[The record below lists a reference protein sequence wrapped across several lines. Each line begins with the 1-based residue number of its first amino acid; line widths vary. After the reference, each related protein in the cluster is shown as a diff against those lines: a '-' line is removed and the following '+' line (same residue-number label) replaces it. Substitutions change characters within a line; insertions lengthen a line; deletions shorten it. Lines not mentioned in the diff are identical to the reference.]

1 MDMNKFL
8 VAGLV
13 SGTTLLLGSFLVGKP
28 VSADT
33 GNTTQTQVQTT
44 TNKSI
49 GVSTDEAPTNVSSIA
64 DIPSGTVSK
73 QSFNTTYLSFANQY
87 KNLSDKSNDTINGY
101 GVDGMYFAPTSSN
114 NQVVLG
120 IYNEDGTLAKTAN
133 PFGYHVDTNAL
144 TNLNDDS
151 NYIIVLNVAT
161 DISQTNGK
169 YTGKGALAF
178 DKGNGTEI
186 KSFLQNLKNTTNYN
200 FYMNRQNF
208 FSDSTVLAKNYAVN
222 INNIDTKAPT
232 AKSLVNFY
240 NKFCGENLN
249 SQNNL
254 VN

>member
-1 MDMNKFL
+1 MNYTGKLFISSAAIALGAFL
-8 VAGLV
+8 YGGQ
-13 SGTTLLLGSFLVGKP
+13 SST

-33 GNTTQTQVQTT
+33 TTDTAQKQTT
-44 TNKSI
+44 TNASI
-49 GVSTDEAPTNVSSIA
+49 GASTDEAPDKITSIA

-73 QSFNTTYLSFANQY
+73 QSFNTTYATFSNQY
-87 KNLSDKSNDTINGY
+87 KDLYDKSNGTIEGD
-101 GVDGMYFAPTSSN
+101 GAMGMYFAPTSSN
-114 NQVVLG
+114 NQVVMG
-120 IYNEDGTLAKTAN
+120 IYNEDGSLAKTAN

-178 DKGNGTEI
+178 YKGNGTEI
-186 KSFLQNLKNTTNYN
+186 KSFLQNLKDTTYYN

-232 AKSLVNFY
+232 AKSLVNYY
-240 NKFCGENLN
+240 NKYGGENAN
-249 SQNNL
+249 SESIISD
-254 VN
+254 